1 VSAEPAR
8 VTAGT
13 AGHIDHGKTAL
24 VRALTGRD
32 TDRLAEEHRRGI
44 SIELGYAELDAGG
57 RRISL
62 VDVPGHERFV
72 RTMIAGATGID
83 LFLLVVAADDGVMPQ
98 TREHVAVLRALGVS
112 EGLVAL
118 TKCDRADPA
127 ARKRAG
133 AGVAELLP
141 GAPVVEVSAVT
152 GDGLEELREQ
162 LGEAAAR
169 AARTAHD
176 DEEPVLHVDRVFSLT
191 GQGTIV
197 TGTLWSGEVAR
208 GDRVAILPSG
218 RGARV
223 RSVQSHDRELD
234 RAAPHSRVALN
245 LAGVARDEVA
255 RGDVI
260 AAPGSDLR
268 PSWRLDVTLDPGR
281 PRELESGT
289 RLQVHHG
296 TREAPARLVRLDGE
310 AAAQLRLEQPLIARR
325 GDRCVLRSIA
335 PPDTLGGALVA
346 HPAPR
351 RRGPGS
357 EDPSPTGQ
365 LREPQNSGQMREGR
379 PKASPDPLDRDAVRT
394 LLALRS
400 DGVRPRSPA
409 DLAEGLGLSEDQVL
423 ARLRAL
429 RAAARAAELKPGLW
443 FADEPLASACDRILG
458 LAAENGSVSLAEVRD
473 DLGTSRRCAQAL
485 LEHLDGEKALR
496 REGDRHLLRRP

>member
-1 VSAEPAR
+1 MSAEPAP

-44 SIELGYAELDAGG
+44 SIELGYAELEAGG

-112 EGLVAL
+112 EGLAAL
-118 TKCDRADPA
+118 TKCDRADQA
-127 ARKRAG
+127 ARERAA
-133 AGVAELLP
+133 AGVAELVP
-141 GAPVVEVSAVT
+141 DVPVVEVSAVT
-152 GDGLEELREQ
+152 GNGLDELRDR

-169 AARTAHD
+169 AARAARGGG
-176 DEEPVLHVDRVFSLT
+176 EPVLHVDRVFSLT

-197 TGTLWSGEVAR
+197 TGTLWSGEIAR

-245 LAGVARDEVA
+245 LAGIARDEVA

-260 AAPGSDLR
+260 AGPDSALR

-289 RLQVHHG
+289 RVQVHHG
-296 TREAPARLVRLDGE
+296 TREAPARVVRLDGE
-310 AAAQLRLEQPLIARR
+310 GAAQLRLERPLIARR
-325 GDRCVLRSIA
+325 GDRCVLRQVA
-335 PPDTLGGALVA
+335 PPDTLGGALVVD
-346 HPAPR
+346 PAPAR
-351 RRGPGS
+351 HGPHS
-357 EDPSPTGQ
+357 EAPAPARQ
-365 LREPQNSGQMREGR
+365 MKEEPKE
-379 PKASPDPLDRDAVRT
+379 PKAQPDPIDRDAVRA

-400 DGVRPRSPA
+400 DGFRPRSPA
-409 DLAEGLGLSEDQVL
+409 DLAEGLDLSEHEVL

-429 RAAARAAELKPGLW
+429 RAAGRAAELKPGLW
-443 FADEPLASACDRILG
+443 FADEPLAAAHDRILE
-458 LAAENGSVSLAEVRD
+458 LAAENGSVSLAEARD

-496 REGDRHLLRRP
+496 REGDRHVLRTPAR